1 MDSAAFVVII
11 FLLPSVLAAYLY
23 YLFAGFLQNSLTSF
37 NLTLNFN
44 ETNYFMIHSY
54 V

>member
-23 YLFAGFLQNSLTSF
+23 YLFAGIPPKFFDIIQFNTELQQ
-37 NLTLNFN
+37 
-44 ETNYFMIHSY
+44 Y
-54 V
+54 